1 MLKFMTHGWENI
13 FHNEII
19 IETNNM
25 HKKSLIINVNEV
37 EQYDLTYENH
47 IQTKSSNKKRK
58 IKI

>member
-37 EQYDLTYENH
+37 EQYDLTY
-47 IQTKSSNKKRK
+47 TNKK
-58 IKI
+58 